1 MTRPTA
7 GFTITEVLVAI
18 IILAVGILALAGGST
33 GATKMLSQ
41 GERTTWAAAVASAR
55 IETLRRI
62 ANQTSPRC
70 TNAGFASGT
79 ATTRGV
85 AETWTVPTS
94 GNARVVLEVIAYKK
108 YGGTITDTVATVIG
122 CGT

>member
-1 MTRPTA
+1 MTRSTA

-18 IILAVGILALAGGST
+18 IVLAVGILALAGGST

-41 GERTTWAAAVASAR
+41 GERATWAAAVASAR
-55 IETLRRI
+55 IETLRRV
-62 ANQTSPRC
+62 ANRTAPRC
-70 TNAGFASGT
+70 TDAAFASGT

-85 AETWTVPTS
+85 AETWAVPAT
-94 GNARVVLEVIAYKK
+94 GNARMVLEIIVYKK
-108 YGGTITDTVATVIG
+108 YGGTITDTIATIIG